1 MRLPSRL
8 RRARGDRGQRG
19 PESAPAAFIVGV
31 SCSGTT
37 SLRVALDAHPQLA
50 IPPETHFVPEL
61 VETCEAG
68 GAEPERVVELLA
80 GEPHWPLFGVDPG
93 AVMERLP
100 TAGPIKPRTALRAFY
115 GAYAASRGKPRW
127 GDETPGYL
135 HAMRLIAGALP
146 EARFVHVI
154 RDVRDV
160 ALSMVEAGQVKP
172 DAVDTAARH
181 WARQVTKGR
190 LDAARV
196 DRCLE
201 VRYEELALEPEAGLR
216 RVAEFLQLP
225 WDAAVLDSL
234 PAVGQRSRAAAGQ
247 PPPPGARPPIVEPPG
262 RWRTEMS
269 PDDRAACEAI
279 AGDLLGQL
287 GYEIGSRP
295 ALDGILQGG
304 RTNAARDG

>member
-8 RRARGDRGQRG
+8 RRARGDRGQRRG
-19 PESAPAAFIVGV
+19 GRAPAAFIVGV

-61 VETCEAG
+61 IETCRA
-68 GAEPERVVELLA
+68 GAEPEQVVQLLA
-80 GEPHWPLFGVDPG
+80 GEPHWPLFGVNPA
-93 AVMERLP
+93 AVRERLP
-100 TAGPIKPRTALRAFY
+100 AAGPVKPRAALRAFY

-127 GDETPGYL
+127 GDETAGYL
-135 HAMRLIAGALP
+135 HAIRLIAGALP

-160 ALSMVEAGQVKP
+160 ALSMVAAGQIKP
-172 DAVDTAARH
+172 DAVDAAARR
-181 WARQVTKGR
+181 WTRQVAGGR
-190 LDAARV
+190 LDAARI

-201 VRYEELALEPEAGLR
+201 VRYEELVLEPQAPLR
-216 RVAEFLQLP
+216 RIAEFLELP
-225 WDAAVLDSL
+225 WDGAVLDSL
-234 PAVGQRSRAAAGQ
+234 PAVGRRPAGAPGQ
-247 PPPPGARPPIVEPPG
+247 PTPPGARPAIVEAPG

-269 PDDRAACEAI
+269 PEDRAACEAV

-287 GYEIGSRP
+287 GYEIGPRP
-295 ALDGILQGG
+295 ALDGILQGRG
-304 RTNAARDG
+304 TNPVRDG